1 METTRRLLH
10 PMVLAPAVA
19 IINSLGNL
27 GGFVAPYGFGFIKE
41 ATGQVTWGLYGLAI
55 TSALAAILVLFIRKA
70 GRYRRQHDGGER
82 RDGRSPVDEV
92 TNTLSHTRRTCRMA
106 D

>member
-1 METTRRLLH
+1 MLH

-27 GGFVAPYGFGFIKE
+27 GGFVAPYGFGLIKE

-55 TSALAAILVLFIRKA
+55 ASALGAILVLFIRKS
-70 GRYRRQHDGGER
+70 
-82 RDGRSPVDEV
+82 GRSDDTSETAVANAENIEV
-92 TNTLSHTRRTCRMA
+92 GDPTQERLTR
-106 D
+106 